1 MILHRAWLVQDLPR
15 RSRPW
20 RHGLTGRAGIGA
32 DVMDRSTGGPRA
44 VVATVPQPRAQQM
57 RPTRGPSAGDVW
69 APVGSGAAEEARG
82 LTEERDRIA
91 QRLNSIVVHRLFAA
105 GLELQ
110 AALGLAG
117 DGPGAGRIVLAIGEL
132 DQAITDLRDAIFDH
146 VLVAAH
152 PDRSHG

>member
-1 MILHRAWLVQDLPR
+1 M
-15 RSRPW
+15 
-20 RHGLTGRAGIGA
+20 GA
-32 DVMDRSTGGPRA
+32 DVMDRSTGVPGA
-44 VVATVPQPRAQQM
+44 MVAAVPQPRAQQM
-57 RPTRGPSAGDVW
+57 RPTRGPPAGGGW
-69 APVGSGAAEEARG
+69 AAAGSGAGAARG
-82 LTEERDRIA
+82 LVAERDRIA

-146 VLVAAH
+146 VPVAAH